1 MAQRK
6 IFSDYEKKT
15 IYAKCDGK
23 CAICGK
29 PVKFKH
35 MTVDHKVPLSKGG
48 TNEPS
53 NLQLSCLEC
62 NRMKA
67 DFLTEEFMERIA
79 KIRRH
84 YFWNKLKKEIMI
96 WTD

>member
-1 MAQRK
+1 MMAQRK

-29 PVKFKH
+29 PVQFKH

-48 TNEPS
+48 TNELS

-62 NRMKA
+62 NRMKS
-67 DFLTEEFMERIA
+67 DFLTEEFMERIS

-84 YFWNKLKKEIMI
+84 YFWNKLKRR
-96 WTD
+96 